1 MDKHQESMKH
11 FYRQALNLCLAMIAQ
26 QLILNLITIID
37 NVMVG
42 RYGDLFVSS
51 AAIVNRLFTVPS
63 SFLNGILAGGVVF
76 LAQYA
81 GIDQPQRMTQ
91 TFRFSLAASIALLFP
106 FILAGLAFPQTLIRL
121 FSSDPALEGPAA
133 VYLQL
138 LALSMIPY
146 VLSQAITNAMRAIGQ
161 VRLRC
166 GAAAPPSSLRFWRI

>member
-76 LAQYA
+76 LAQY
-81 GIDQPQRMTQ
+81 
-91 TFRFSLAASIALLFP
+91 
-106 FILAGLAFPQTLIRL
+106 
-121 FSSDPALEGPAA
+121 
-133 VYLQL
+133 
-138 LALSMIPY
+138 
-146 VLSQAITNAMRAIGQ
+146 TNA
-161 VRLRC
+161 
-166 GAAAPPSSLRFWRI
+166 SLPV